1 MILLQADSTK
11 TLSWLKDF
19 TDYTAPVNNLAA
31 ILIAIFGG
39 LLWSYYKRRE
49 LKYQIIGLR
58 SEAYLNSHKAI
69 WGLLKYL
76 SMKDKAETVFI
87 WNPDTKLWKF
97 NPVNARNFNEE
108 LNKVYYTDGNGI
120 MLEKDIR
127 DKLFE
132 IENKILKCLRN
143 LNLGETAIVEMK
155 NDSVCTE
162 VMKLRD
168 ELIDDLRA
176 LVSKKNMLEYNKI

>member
-11 TLSWLKDF
+11 AVSWLKSL

-49 LKYQIIGLR
+49 LKYQIIRLR
-58 SEAYLNSHKAI
+58 TEAYLNSHKAI

-76 SMKDKAETVFI
+76 SIKDKVDTVFI
-87 WNPDTKLWKF
+87 WNPDSKLWKF
-97 NPVNARNFNEE
+97 NPINARRFNEE

-132 IENKILKCLRN
+132 IENKILKCVRN
-143 LNLGETAIVEMK
+143 LNPNETALVEMK

-162 VMKLRD
+162 VTKLKD
-168 ELIDDLRA
+168 ELIDVLRD
-176 LVSKKNMLEYNKI
+176 LVSKKNMLEYGKI